1 MTRQGPPLFAEQ
13 HILEGPAISR
23 NDTFRATLPRNT
35 ATTNNAIGATGVAH
49 ATAIALQAGDV
60 ISSITFVVATTAA
73 SSPTAGFAAL
83 YDATVSQTAPTLMA
97 QTADFGSTARSA
109 NTAYTVSLATAQTID
124 KSGLYYVSISFTAST
139 VPTLAGMAYH
149 NAVMSGA
156 IITGMPTMAWTHGSS
171 LGATAPA
178 TIASGTAVATPIYY
192 ILR

>member
-35 ATTNNAIGATGVAH
+35 ATANNAIGATGVAH

-73 SSPTAGFAAL
+73 GTPTAGFAAL

-97 QTADFGSTARSA
+97 QTADFGSTARAA
-109 NTAYTVSLATAQTID
+109 NTAYTVSLATAQTITT
-124 KSGLYYVSISFTAST
+124 SGLYYVSIAFAAAT

-149 NAVMSGA
+149 NAVLSGA

-171 LGATAPA
+171 LTGTAPA